1 MAIMGPADLPSIM
14 KVRSEPM
21 KKYVLSKLGYP
32 TVDVEL
38 KEDQWE
44 TVWRVAGDFIAQY
57 FPREQKLGVFWTQPL
72 KSTYP
77 LPKDAYWVQQVNWD
91 PVTTRIDDVFGA
103 ESFLFC
109 LAPNFHILDKDGK
122 LQPLGEWKAEWKAKT
137 PYGNRKLKI
146 VNRVVD
152 RDLPKVRIYYDNGVV
167 DGTTNHVL
175 AVPGAKWREFGEI
188 VVGEQLQGI
197 NNAPTVHNVE
207 TYAARDAISVRALNA
222 GCYYGCTEGEPV
234 LIH

>member
-44 TVWRVAGDFIAQY
+44 TVWRVASDFIAQY

-109 LAPNFHILDKDGK
+109 LAPTFQILDKDGQ
-122 LQPLGEWKAEWKAKT
+122 LQPLGDWKASWRAKT
-137 PYGNRKLKI
+137 PKGPRRL
-146 VNRVVD
+146 RVV
-152 RDLPKVRIYYDNGVV
+152 RHENRRPLPKVRLHYEGGIVEA
-167 DGTTNHVL
+167 TCNHVVASGRSWL
-175 AVPGAKWREFGEI
+175 EFSEVQQGDFLRGVKDNLRVQNIEVFESPDAI
-188 VVGEQLQGI
+188 GVRSPVGE
-197 NNAPTVHNVE
+197 
-207 TYAARDAISVRALNA
+207 
-222 GCYYGCTEGEPV
+222 YYGCTSGEPI